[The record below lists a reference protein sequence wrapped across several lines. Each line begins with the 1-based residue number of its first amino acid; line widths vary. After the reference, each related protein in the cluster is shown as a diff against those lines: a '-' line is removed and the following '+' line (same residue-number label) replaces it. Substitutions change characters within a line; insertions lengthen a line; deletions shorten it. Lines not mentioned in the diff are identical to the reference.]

1 MTAPMNRREAV
12 RTTTL
17 VVGGLLLTSNGLVF
31 SGCAREHEP
40 AQIAGK
46 VLNADDQALIE
57 QIADT
62 LLPTTR
68 SSPGAAAAH
77 AGAEIN
83 LLLSDCYEPDAQVRV
98 VNGLKE
104 FRTSCKAKFDR
115 EFNALSPS
123 QREQLVREVDAAA
136 VRAKGHYFELVRELA
151 ERTYFSSE
159 VGMTKARRWVMEPG
173 KWVGCVPLTRGQP
186 AWG

>member
-1 MTAPMNRREAV
+1 VSRPMNRREAV

-40 AQIAGK
+40 AHIAGR
-46 VLNADDQALIE
+46 VLNNDDQALIE

-68 SSPGAAAAH
+68 SSPGAAAAS
-77 AGAEIN
+77 AGPEIN
-83 LLLSDCYEPDAQVRV
+83 LLLSDCYEPDQQVRV

-104 FRTSCKAKFDR
+104 FRNSSKAKFDR
-115 EFNALSPS
+115 DFSALSPS
-123 QREQLVREVDAAA
+123 QREQLVRDIDGAAT
-136 VRAKGHYFELVRELA
+136 RTKGHYFELVRELA

-173 KWVGCVPLTRGQP
+173 KWVGCVPLTPGQP

>member
-1 MTAPMNRREAV
+1 MTHPMNRREAV
-12 RTTTL
+12 RATTL
-17 VVGGLLLTSNGLVF
+17 VVGGLFLTSNGLVL
-31 SGCAREHEP
+31 GCAREHE
-40 AQIAGK
+40 AARIANR
-46 VLNADDQALIE
+46 VLDEDDQTLIE
-57 QIADT
+57 NIADT
-62 LLPTTR
+62 LLPTTKA
-68 SSPGAAAAH
+68 SPGAAAAH

-83 LLLSDCYEPDAQVRV
+83 LLLSDCYEPEAQVRV

-104 FRTSCKAKFDR
+104 FRNTCTAKFDR
-115 EFNALSPS
+115 AFGALSPS

-173 KWVGCVPLTRGQP
+173 KWVGCVPLTPGQP